1 MSFVQVAYRTRVL
14 EWVVLTAASRTDN
27 AAIVLFAAILHP
39 VPGEL
44 VRCLDYPATCSRPAL
59 AHLLPLALQI
69 MALLTGASDPLA
81 FLNEPTWYVRRPAA
95 SGKLSSVE
103 RGRRADG
110 DGWGAGA
117 SRARPSPA
125 PRTSSASGRASTREA
140 SPTCTSQRPTQRGRS
155 RAHSP
160 HSVSG
165 GAECSWRCTLRR
177 RWACCSRSTPPSRR
191 RSSNRRRRRRRRR
204 SGCRAPRSIRGT
216 NDHRCQ
222 CTCRHPACQRGRAL
236 AADADGQCISLYLS
250 ASPIQTTIAL
260 TRAHTGPPF
269 CLLLYVY
276 AWECMYVN
284 GRVCTNES
292 SKRNEALSWISSGAL
307 RRPVGAIARA
317 KSAEP
322 ADHGQRARVA

>member
-1 MSFVQVAYRTRVL
+1 
-14 EWVVLTAASRTDN
+14 
-27 AAIVLFAAILHP
+27 
-39 VPGEL
+39 
-44 VRCLDYPATCSRPAL
+44 
-59 AHLLPLALQI
+59 

-165 GAECSWRCTLRR
+165 GAECSWRCTPR
-177 RWACCSRSTPPSRR
+177 CCSRSTPPSRR

-269 CLLLYVY
+269 CLLLCVY

-322 ADHGQRARVA
+322 ADYGQRARAARRR